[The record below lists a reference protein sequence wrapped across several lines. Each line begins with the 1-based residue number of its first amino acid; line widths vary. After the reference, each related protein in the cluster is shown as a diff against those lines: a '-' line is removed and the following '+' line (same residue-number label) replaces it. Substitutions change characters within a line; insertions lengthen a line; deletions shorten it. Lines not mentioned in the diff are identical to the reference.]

1 MGVLLKD
8 HTNTNSDQILNHGG
22 SILDIAEGR
31 DGKPIFLT
39 QTIPKSKSEMA
50 CDIIKTPLIPTGGDI
65 DPGIA
70 LTNVLSRIAQR
81 RYEQIQTGLSL
92 GRSQVHN
99 KVFHNRKKV
108 QNLEKTVS

>member
-8 HTNTNSDQILNHGG
+8 HTNSEQILNHGG

-50 CDIIKTPLIPTGGDI
+50 CDII
-65 DPGIA
+65 
-70 LTNVLSRIAQR
+70 
-81 RYEQIQTGLSL
+81 LSL
-92 GRSQVHN
+92 IHI
-99 KVFHNRKKV
+99 
-108 QNLEKTVS
+108 